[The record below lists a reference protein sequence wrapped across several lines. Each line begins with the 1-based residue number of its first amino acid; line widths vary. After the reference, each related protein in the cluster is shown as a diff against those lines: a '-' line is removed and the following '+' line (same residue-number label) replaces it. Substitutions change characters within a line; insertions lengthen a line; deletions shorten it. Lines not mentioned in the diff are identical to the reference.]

1 MMYCKIIS
9 SFQNNKGLIPNSSWG
24 IALPTASVP
33 RTLFHASRR
42 EYCQCIAVVFFV
54 LFIFHLPYLWETC
67 IFNTFK
73 GFLFLNQSTIKL
85 WPWCLRCFPLTSP
98 PVRFQ
103 VHVIL
108 KSLSSG
114 KYTLKGFFSFKDL
127 RPQKIP
133 PPRFGLSSYANARTA
148 MIVSTCLHKFC
159 NHRLLMLL
167 SHWQHFQPSRTEDFK
182 RIMPLLCQLN

>member
-1 MMYCKIIS
+1 MYCS
-9 SFQNNKGLIPNSSWG
+9 SFLCIIYFSFAIPVGN
-24 IALPTASVP
+24 
-33 RTLFHASRR
+33 R
-42 EYCQCIAVVFFV
+42 
-54 LFIFHLPYLWETC
+54 C

-103 VHVIL
+103 LHVIL

-114 KYTLKGFFSFKDL
+114 KYTLKGFFSFKDF
-127 RPQKIP
+127 RPKKIP
-133 PPRFGLSSYANARTA
+133 PRFCLSSYANARTA